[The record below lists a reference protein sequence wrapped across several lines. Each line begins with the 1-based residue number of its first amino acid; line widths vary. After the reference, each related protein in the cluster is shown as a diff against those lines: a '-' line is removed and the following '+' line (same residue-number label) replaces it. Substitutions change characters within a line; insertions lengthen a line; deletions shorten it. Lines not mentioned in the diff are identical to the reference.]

1 MADLIAPVP
10 DAADQEDLAAQERNP
25 EDIAKHW
32 NTQLDLADKDHK
44 EFRENG
50 KRVLRRY
57 KTEKDDSSRS
67 GGRQTKRFNILYSNT
82 EMLLAALYGKMAT
95 PDVRRRYI
103 QSDPMGESVAE
114 IIEGALVYCNEVYGD
129 KPIEA
134 AIKDYLLPGRGTVR
148 IEYEPKIVNAGGAP
162 QIVDQIVREKYVYWE
177 DFLCM
182 SARTWSDIEA
192 NGWVAFRH
200 RMTRTE
206 LVDNFGEIGREV
218 PLNWAP
224 DIGDRKH
231 LNEAS
236 KKAEVWEIWDI
247 TDRRRYWI
255 VRSFTKP
262 LRVDDDPYG
271 LEGFFPVPE
280 PISYYTTTD
289 TIIPEP
295 EFFVYKDQADDL
307 DEITNRISRLT
318 KALKRR
324 GVYDQSVKELS
335 RLASAGDNQFIPVE
349 NYANLATKGGLQASF
364 QTEDISVVAEVLLNL
379 YSQRDKL
386 VQQIWELCGM
396 ADVMRG
402 QSDPSKT
409 LGANQMEAQFGSG
422 RVQRRQRTIQRW
434 IRDLMRIK
442 AEIIAEHFEPQVLQQ
457 ITGQQITPEI
467 IDTLRSDKLRS
478 YRIDIETDSTIFEDE
493 QEEQQARGNMIG
505 ALTKFI
511 EGWGP
516 IAAQQPVMVPLAF
529 ELMKF
534 GLGGFKA
541 IRPIEDAIDQAASI
555 MNERA
560 QQGQFQPPPSPDAM
574 RAQADIQVQ
583 QSKAQAQVQI
593 EQQKAQ
599 SDAHVSQ
606 QKLEHESA
614 LAELKHKH
622 AISLEQQQAQQEAMF
637 AQQKHEHELAMRE
650 QEHHHKQ
657 VLETTTLKHKHDMEV
672 GDAVAKIDTETIAG
686 GMSSPIVKAI
696 EPIVQEIGR
705 ALLAQ
710 TQQQTATLQAQMK
723 NDLKQILQTIVEAS
737 RAPRRRVAIRD
748 ADGRIVEAHDMP
760 MGVH

>member
-1 MADLIAPVP
+1 
-10 DAADQEDLAAQERNP
+10 
-25 EDIAKHW
+25 
-32 NTQLDLADKDHK
+32 
-44 EFRENG
+44 
-50 KRVLRRY
+50 
-57 KTEKDDSSRS
+57 
-67 GGRQTKRFNILYSNT
+67 
-82 EMLLAALYGKMAT
+82 
-95 PDVRRRYI
+95 
-103 QSDPMGESVAE
+103 
-114 IIEGALVYCNEVYGD
+114 
-129 KPIEA
+129 
-134 AIKDYLLPGRGTVR
+134 
-148 IEYEPKIVNAGGAP
+148 
-162 QIVDQIVREKYVYWE
+162 
-177 DFLCM
+177 
-182 SARTWSDIEA
+182 
-192 NGWVAFRH
+192 
-200 RMTRTE
+200 
-206 LVDNFGEIGREV
+206 
-218 PLNWAP
+218 
-224 DIGDRKH
+224 
-231 LNEAS
+231 
-236 KKAEVWEIWDI
+236 
-247 TDRRRYWI
+247 
-255 VRSFTKP
+255 

-349 NYANLATKGGLQASF
+349 NYANLATKGGLQAAF

-396 ADVMRG
+396 AEVMRG
-402 QSDPSKT
+402 QSDPAKT
-409 LGANQMEAQFGSG
+409 LGANQIEAQFGSG
-422 RVQRRQRTIQRW
+422 RVQRRQRAIQRW
-434 IRDLMRIK
+434 IRDLLRIK

-457 ITGQQITPEI
+457 ITGQQITPDI
-467 IDTLRSDKLRS
+467 IQTLRSDKLRS

-493 QEEQQARGNMIG
+493 AEEQQSRGAMIQ

-583 QSKAQAQVQI
+583 QSKAQAQLQI

-599 SDAHVSQ
+599 AGAALDQHKAQ
-606 QKLEHESA
+606 NEAA
-614 LAELKHKH
+614 LA
-622 AISLEQQQAQQEAMF
+622 QQQAQHEAAL
-637 AQQKHEHELAMRE
+637 AQQRHEHELSLRE
-650 QEHHHKQ
+650 QDQQHRHAVEMATLAHKRDM
-657 VLETTTLKHKHDMEV
+657 EAGAMKHKHDMEAH
-672 GDAVAKIDTETIAG
+672 DAGASLADVVAKVEPDKLAAG
-686 GMSSPIVKAI
+686 LGAPLMQAVQ
-696 EPIVQEIGR
+696 PIVQGIGQ
-705 ALLAQ
+705 ALQQLAQ
-710 TQQQTATLQAQMK
+710 GQQQTMAMQVQMQKEMQQVLQIIAQ
-723 NDLKQILQTIVEAS
+723 S
-737 RAPRRRVAIRD
+737 SSAPRRRIAIRD
-748 ADGRIVEAHDMP
+748 GEGRIVEAHDMP
-760 MGVH
+760 MDVH